1 MGYTHAKRLMGLRL
15 AFGRKAARLSW
26 ARPAWFGLALLLAA
40 IALQGCRRD
49 DQGALA
55 QQSPIDIAGEFGEGA
70 PSVEF
75 AYGGGADR
83 IVNSGKFIRAEYS
96 DGGVIRIDGKE
107 YALAEAH
114 THNPSEHTIRG
125 ESFALE
131 MHLVHKSAAGDIAVV
146 GVLYRAGAHNPRIQ
160 GLIDGAP
167 AEADEF
173 AEPPSRM
180 EATGWLPSGGGGYYA
195 YDGSLTT
202 PPYTEGVQWIVM
214 ADALEISE
222 AQVGELAALTG
233 GGTNNR
239 ELQPINRRRIKY
251 AANSPIVREGGCG
264 CCACSNGLATGVM
277 PHVAQGRLGG

>member
-15 AFGRKAARLSW
+15 VFGRKAARAW
-26 ARPAWFGLALLLAA
+26 ARPAWVALAVLLAA

-55 QQSPIDIAGEFGEGA
+55 QQSPIDIAGEFGGDA

-83 IVNSGKFIRAEYS
+83 IVNSGEFIRAEYS
-96 DGGVIRIDGKE
+96 DGGVVRIDGKE

-114 THNPSEHTIRG
+114 THNPSEHTIEG

-167 AEADEF
+167 AGADEF
-173 AEPPSRM
+173 AEPPARM
-180 EATGWLPSGGGGYYA
+180 EATGWLPSGGGYYA

-202 PPYTEGVQWIVM
+202 SPYTEGVQWIVM

-222 AQVGELAALTG
+222 AQVSELAALTG

-251 AANSPIVREGGCG
+251 AANSPVVREGGCG
-264 CCACSNGLATGVM
+264 CCACSNGLALGLAHM
-277 PHVAQGRLGG
+277 AQGRQGG

>member
-1 MGYTHAKRLMGLRL
+1 MGYTHAKRLMGRRPF
-15 AFGRKAARLSW
+15 FGRRVARAW
-26 ARPAWFGLALLLAA
+26 ARPAWVALAVLLAA

-55 QQSPIDIAGEFGEGA
+55 QQSPIDIAGEFEGSA

-83 IVNSGKFIRAEYS
+83 IVNSGEFIRAEYS
-96 DGGVIRIDGKE
+96 DGGVIRIDGRE

-146 GVLYRAGAHNPRIQ
+146 GVLYRAGAHNPTIQ

-167 AEADEF
+167 AGADEF
-173 AEPPSRM
+173 AEPSARM
-180 EATGWLPSGGGGYYA
+180 EARGWLPQGGGYYA

-202 PPYTEGVQWIVM
+202 SPYTEGVQWIVM

-222 AQVGELAALTG
+222 AQVSELAALTG

-264 CCACSNGLATGVM
+264 CCACSNGLALGM
-277 PHVAQGRLGG
+277 ARMAQSRQGG

>member
-1 MGYTHAKRLMGLRL
+1 MF
-15 AFGRKAARLSW
+15 FGRRVARYW
-26 ARPAWFGLALLLAA
+26 ARPAWFALAFLLAA

-49 DQGALA
+49 AGEALA
-55 QQSPIDIAGEFGEGA
+55 QQSPIDIAGELGGGA

-83 IVNSGKFIRAEYS
+83 IANSRGFIRAEYS
-96 DGGVIRIDGKE
+96 DGGVIRIDGQE

-114 THNPSEHTIRG
+114 THNPSEHTIEG

-146 GVLYRAGAHNPRIQ
+146 GVLYRAGEHNPNIQ

-167 AEADEF
+167 AGADEY
-173 AEPPSRM
+173 AEPLSRM
-180 EATGWLPSGGGGYYA
+180 DARDWLPTGGGYYA
-195 YDGSLTT
+195 YAGSLTT
-202 PPYTEGVQWIVM
+202 PPHTEGVQWIVM

-222 AQVGELAALTG
+222 AQVTELAALTG

-251 AANSPIVREGGCG
+251 TADSPIVWESGGCG
-264 CCACSNGLATGVM
+264 CCACGNGLASASGM
-277 PHVAQGRLGG
+277 PHISQSRQGG